1 MGSLNEAQ
9 YFTVFCSGRN
19 SEHIHSLLIIINILQ
34 NFCLFYSFLNWDL
47 TEVIMRQMVIC
58 WLRLM
63 CWPMTVLL
71 GIASVCFSVFV
82 VMYID

>member
-9 YFTVFCSGRN
+9 YFTVFCSDRN

-34 NFCLFYSFLNWDL
+34 HFCLFYSFLNWDL

-71 GIASVCFSVFV
+71 GIASV
-82 VMYID
+82 